1 MVLPNQPGSED
12 RDAMMDKI
20 NQLIVVDDDFAT
32 QMVTRVLDSIGITQV
47 TTAED
52 GSVALDCL
60 AAAER
65 PFDLVICDI
74 QMPEMDGYE
83 FVRGVRYGTVPAAR
97 DVPILML
104 TGQDTEKNLRKARIH
119 KIDGFIVKPPKA
131 DVLER
136 HIRQALG
143 L

>member
-1 MVLPNQPGSED
+1 
-12 RDAMMDKI
+12 MMDKI
-20 NQLIVVDDDFAT
+20 NLLVVEDDEFAT
-32 QMVTRVLDSIGITQV
+32 QMLTRVLGAIGVTNI
-47 TTAED
+47 TTAEN
-52 GSVALDCL
+52 GSVALERL
-60 AAAER
+60 ASAER

-83 FVRGVRYGTVPAAR
+83 FVRRVRYGTVPTAR

-119 KIDGFIVKPPKA
+119 KIDGFIVKPPKT
-131 DVLER
+131 DILER